1 MDGKQLNINH
11 VSNTEE
17 VQKEFK
23 IMKRYTIAIEET
35 VIVKRIYTVDAESNR
50 EALEKFDKSEGLT
63 LIENEELDTVDGF
76 YGEPEPVIL
85 DREELDD

>member
-1 MDGKQLNINH
+1 MLSASTLWMRK
-11 VSNTEE
+11 VTE
-17 VQKEFK
+17 KH
-23 IMKRYTIAIEET
+23 
-35 VIVKRIYTVDAESNR
+35 S
-50 EALEKFDKSEGLT
+50 KSEGLT

>member
-1 MDGKQLNINH
+1 
-11 VSNTEE
+11 
-17 VQKEFK
+17 
-23 IMKRYTIAIEET
+23 MKRYTIAIEET

-63 LIENEELDTVDGF
+63 LIENEELYTVDGL

>member
-1 MDGKQLNINH
+1 MTKIDEQLNINH

-50 EALEKFDKSEGLT
+50 EALEK
-63 LIENEELDTVDGF
+63 
-76 YGEPEPVIL
+76 
-85 DREELDD
+85 